1 MSLKIKQS
9 SAVFGRDSD
18 RFFGTDAAKGCQFF
32 GHIADIGRFIALT
45 AMGLGRQVGLSV
57 SMRIRSKGRFSATRL
72 ARFELG

>member
-45 AMGLGRQVGLSV
+45 AMGLGRQVGAV
-57 SMRIRSKGRFSATRL
+57 RFD
-72 ARFELG
+72 EDPV